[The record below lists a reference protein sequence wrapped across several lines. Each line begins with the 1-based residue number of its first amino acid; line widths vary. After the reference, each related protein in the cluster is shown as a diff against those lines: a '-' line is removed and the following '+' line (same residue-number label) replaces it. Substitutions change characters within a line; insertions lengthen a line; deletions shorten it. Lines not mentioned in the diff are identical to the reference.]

1 MATAGPRIPTR
12 GTNTEGIQAA
22 ANSPV
27 MAWAKYTARTV
38 RMAFCHASGRL
49 TGRHKSSVNSSLLAA
64 VGASLLAALWL
75 LSRRRPPAPMQRD
88 VSDVVALNRAQIS
101 RTLSAADA
109 PPQEAAA
116 SSAAAGSA
124 GAAEGLTSIPAPPE
138 GGRDRRIQLRRLE
151 ALYRAGGEERRE
163 AMAAARRWRHPAAL
177 PLLRR
182 GLRDPDPRVMAE
194 AARGMELFRGKPAAA
209 PAGVAGRRPQAA
221 ARPRRVSRTR

>member
-38 RMAFCHASGRL
+38 RMALRHASGRL
-49 TGRHKSSVNSSLLAA
+49 IGRHKSSVNSSLLAA

-75 LSRRRPPAPMQRD
+75 LARRRPPAPLQRD
-88 VSDVVALNRAQIS
+88 VSDVVAINRAQIS
-101 RTLSAADA
+101 RTLSPAGS
-109 PPQEAAA
+109 PGEEAAA
-116 SSAAAGSA
+116 SPAAGVA
-124 GAAEGLTSIPAPPE
+124 GPDELVMSLAAPPAP
-138 GGRDRRIQLRRLE
+138 GRDRQIGLRRLE
-151 ALYRAGGEERRE
+151 ALYRGGGEERRQ
-163 AMAAARRWRHPAAL
+163 AMAAACGWRHPSVL

-194 AARGMELFRGKPAAA
+194 AARGMELFRGKPAAV
-209 PAGVAGRRPQAA
+209 PAGGRGRAPQGT